1 MRYTEI
7 VAASALVATAA
18 ARANVNSSPLSSRMH
33 ARDMKLSRREVPQ
46 EQSHKPILVKTQE
59 MLLLDNPNE
68 IVDSVFGLLGNA
80 AASEGAGLITDFGT
94 QQSLCLSRLIA
105 NFCSQTAYS
114 KPRLTKHS
122 PTLLQPVTSKAR
134 SLLCSTVH
142 WSVTPVKSA
151 LPRSTALA
159 CRP

>member
-1 MRYTEI
+1 MRYAEI

-18 ARANVNSSPLSSRMH
+18 ARANVNSGPLGSRMH

-59 MLLLDNPNE
+59 MLLLDNPNQ

-94 QQSLCLSRLIA
+94 Q
-105 NFCSQTAYS
+105 NH
-114 KPRLTKHS
+114 HS
-122 PTLLQPVTSKAR
+122 TF
-134 SLLCSTVH
+134 
-142 WSVTPVKSA
+142 
-151 LPRSTALA
+151 
-159 CRP
+159 